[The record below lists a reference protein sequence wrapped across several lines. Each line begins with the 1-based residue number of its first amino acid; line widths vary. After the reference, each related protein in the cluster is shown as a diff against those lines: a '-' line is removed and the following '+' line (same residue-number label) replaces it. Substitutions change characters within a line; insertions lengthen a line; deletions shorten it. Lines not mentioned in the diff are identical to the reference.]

1 MRERG
6 KKGKAG
12 EGVCGESVL
21 VRFKVKRGKEER
33 KEGRER
39 EWVVGK
45 EGSGWWKGRKGGRVG
60 GWEEADMFGFS

>member
-33 KEGRER
+33 KEGQES

-45 EGSGWWKGRKGGRVG
+45 EGSGW
-60 GWEEADMFGFS
+60 